1 MQITKWFKELVEVL
15 KSRSHLFTKKYVYD
29 FSKNLENDLERFIK
43 ERSAY
48 VTQVTLFGYL
58 KTRMGTRHT
67 LFFSDKKF
75 NSSIKNA
82 SWNIYVV
89 SLVDCIFYTFSY
101 LDKAKILK
109 RENAKQMFINILKKD
124 KEIGLNT
131 EIFEKGLNI
140 FSNKVKNIKWE
151 SYYLEEPFKDSG
163 LALYDWAPIAD
174 ELKKLDKKIVLN
186 SMHLKWNLIQNEFI
200 GLVKKAKII

>member
-1 MQITKWFKELVEVL
+1 
-15 KSRSHLFTKKYVYD
+15 
-29 FSKNLENDLERFIK
+29 
-43 ERSAY
+43 
-48 VTQVTLFGYL
+48 
-58 KTRMGTRHT
+58 
-67 LFFSDKKF
+67 
-75 NSSIKNA
+75 
-82 SWNIYVV
+82 
-89 SLVDCIFYTFSY
+89 
-101 LDKAKILK
+101 
-109 RENAKQMFINILKKD
+109 MFINILKKD